1 MFSEGVAWKVYR
13 TRGGRMDIRYV
24 QVSNKHCS
32 KKHTARGI
40 NNYNC
45 VGKQLQGTVHT
56 SNTQVPTHESHE

>member
-1 MFSEGVAWKVYR
+1 MFREGVFKKVYR
-13 TRGGRMDIRYV
+13 TRGRMDSRYV

-32 KKHTARGI
+32 KKHTAQGI